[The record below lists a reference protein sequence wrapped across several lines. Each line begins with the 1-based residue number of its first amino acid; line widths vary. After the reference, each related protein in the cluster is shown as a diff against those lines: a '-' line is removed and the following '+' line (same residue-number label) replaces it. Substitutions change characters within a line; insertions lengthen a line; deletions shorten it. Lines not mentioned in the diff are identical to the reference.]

1 MGLRIPRRVDFLKLT
16 ETALGPRLIF
26 QGMKRSGNHAVI
38 NWMLG
43 GGRFFL
49 INNVFW
55 LDRAMAGH
63 YHFPVS
69 MARVIARKRLRK
81 FARTGFWA
89 TKNLLSVEDFSIS
102 DRLFEVQ
109 GDVTNILL
117 VRDPENLF
125 ASRIRMASK
134 TQKPA
139 FSRRMDVTMQ
149 RAISIWLEHADELLG
164 ITEHLPN
171 HIGVYFDKWVSDPA
185 YRNLI
190 AARLGISCEED
201 DIRVRAKEG
210 GGSSFSGHKTVD
222 SSEADNLHRRRH
234 YLNERESAL
243 LDAVM
248 AVPRMKE
255 TRARLLAQF
264 GMSAP

>member
-1 MGLRIPRRVDFLKLT
+1 MGLRISTKVELLKFA
-16 ETALGPRLIF
+16 EKALGPRWIF

-43 GGRFFL
+43 GGRFFF

-55 LDRAMAGH
+55 IDRAMAGH
-63 YHFPVS
+63 YRFPVS

-89 TKNLLSVEDFSIS
+89 TTNLLSVEDFSIS
-102 DRLFEVQ
+102 TRLFEVQ
-109 GDVTNILL
+109 GEVTNILL

-125 ASRIRMASK
+125 ASRIRMAFK

-164 ITEHLPN
+164 TTEHLPN
-171 HIGVYFDKWVSDPA
+171 HIGVYFDKWVSDPG

-190 AARLGISCEED
+190 AARLGISCQED
-201 DIRVRAKEG
+201 DISVRAKEG
-210 GGSSFSGHKTVD
+210 GGSSFSGYEIVD
-222 SSEADNLHRRRH
+222 PSEADNLHRRRRH
-234 YLNERESAL
+234 LNERESAL

-248 AVPRMKE
+248 AVPRIKE
-255 TRARLLAQF
+255 TRLRLLAQF